1 MLKELACSLLAVL
14 LFASAAGAQFLP
26 LQLAQSEKAPA
37 PAASGAP
44 AGSAAPATQPAT
56 ASVQLA
62 VPASQPVNITL
73 NTADAD
79 KETLGEVLGNTRVGQ
94 LFQGKKRVT
103 LDDVKDPL
111 FWIDT
116 VKDLIVAL
124 LGFIPRLIVAVLF
137 LVVFWLVY
145 RATRKIVTASM
156 GKAAVDPSIRDMLG
170 HLLKWSIMGF
180 GLVIAC
186 NQIGIQ
192 IAALLTGVSIIGLAV
207 GFAAQETLANFIAGV
222 VIFWDKPFKIGDWV
236 EIDGTFGHVQR
247 VTFRSTRLLDLN
259 GEVIIFPNTHMLSS
273 RLSNHST
280 HPETR
285 VTVPI
290 GIAYKESIDAARAA
304 LLATTVNDPRLLK
317 DPAPTVVVAECAD
330 SSVNLLFR
338 FWLLDEAEE
347 KKIIFEYMEKAKK
360 ALDAANIQIPFPHVQ
375 LLLEDTPAIHT
386 LAPNGMRKAG

>member
-1 MLKELACSLLAVL
+1 MLKELVCSLLAVL
-14 LFASAAGAQFLP
+14 LFASAAPAQFLP
-26 LQLAQSEKAPA
+26 LQLAQSQKSPP
-37 PAASGAP
+37 PAASAE
-44 AGSAAPATQPAT
+44 PATQPAT
-56 ASVQLA
+56 ASVQVA

-73 NTADAD
+73 KTADAD
-79 KETLGEVLGNTRVGQ
+79 KETLGEVLGNTQVGQ

-116 VKDLIVAL
+116 VKDLVVAL

-280 HPETR
+280 HPQTR

-304 LLATTVNDPRLLK
+304 LLATTVNDSRLLK
-317 DPAPTVVVAECAD
+317 DPPPTVVVAECAD

-360 ALDAANIQIPFPHVQ
+360 ALDAANIEIPFPHVQ